1 VSSFASPNT
10 DQDFDNSGDR
20 KLRKMTLEYKRQ
32 RDFPLRLPPSI
43 FEQASEIARREK
55 LSLNHFIGLAI
66 AEKISRLDQGEIW
79 ASNKE
84 LSRLVSSLSRPKSAD
99 ATDPQDKH

>member
-1 VSSFASPNT
+1 
-10 DQDFDNSGDR
+10 
-20 KLRKMTLEYKRQ
+20 MTLEYKRH
-32 RDFPLRLPPSI
+32 RDFPLHLPPSI